1 MDPSIFFIYSMQP
14 AYSLVFPAYCFIPAD
29 LPKIS
34 SLAFFH
40 LLCYNPNRLTECS
53 MRGSALVLRSIQSL
67 DDEDQIARE
76 PVFRAERIPERIDR
90 PMPRIHVRGLSAFC
104 LKVIFTAC
112 CRRHAFFFIRLFLA
126 APWQLNTFYS
136 ILSGT
141 ITLSQD
147 PDHWRILKLFH
158 RISRCPILSAENIF
172 CPDGLWRYYYEKICC
187 TGSLPGAL
195 PRTHHRM
202 FLF

>member
-1 MDPSIFFIYSMQP
+1 MQP
-14 AYSLVFPAYCFIPAD
+14 TLSLIRQAPRSVYFLFLTRFTIYFLRGKVKFAPGFVHDFKTADFAWIHRYFSYIPCSLLTA
-29 LPKIS
+29 LCSPPIAFSRGLSEIS

-112 CRRHAFFFIRLFLA
+112 SRRHAFFFIRLSL
-126 APWQLNTFYS
+126 PDSWQLNAFYF
-136 ILSGT
+136 LFGT
-141 ITLSQD
+141 ITLSQC
-147 PDHWRILKLFH
+147 PDH
-158 RISRCPILSAENIF
+158 
-172 CPDGLWRYYYEKICC
+172 
-187 TGSLPGAL
+187 
-195 PRTHHRM
+195 
-202 FLF
+202 

>member
-1 MDPSIFFIYSMQP
+1 MQP
-14 AYSLVFPAYCFIPAD
+14 TLSLIRQAPRSVYFLFLTRFTIYFLRGKVKFAPGFVHNFKTADFAWIHRYFSCIPYSLVFPAHRFFPAD
-29 LPKIS
+29 LSEIS

-76 PVFRAERIPERIDR
+76 SVFRAERIPERIDR

-112 CRRHAFFFIRLFLA
+112 CRKYAFFFIRLFL
-126 APWQLNTFYS
+126 PDSWQLNAFYF
-136 ILSGT
+136 LFGT
-141 ITLSQD
+141 ITLSQC
-147 PDHWRILKLFH
+147 PDH
-158 RISRCPILSAENIF
+158 
-172 CPDGLWRYYYEKICC
+172 
-187 TGSLPGAL
+187 
-195 PRTHHRM
+195 
-202 FLF
+202 

>member
-1 MDPSIFFIYSMQP
+1 MHPVSYMISRLRTLHGSIDIFHVFRAACLQPCVPRPSLFP
-14 AYSLVFPAYCFIPAD
+14 GSLSE
-29 LPKIS
+29 IS

-112 CRRHAFFFIRLFLA
+112 CRRHAFFLYPPVSSGSMAAECVLFLIR
-126 APWQLNTFYS
+126 N
-136 ILSGT
+136 
-141 ITLSQD
+141 
-147 PDHWRILKLFH
+147 DHAL
-158 RISRCPILSAENIF
+158 
-172 CPDGLWRYYYEKICC
+172 
-187 TGSLPGAL
+187 TGSCPLADIETISPYFPVSHSFSRKYILP
-195 PRTHHRM
+195 
-202 FLF
+202 

>member
-1 MDPSIFFIYSMQP
+1 MAMQP
-14 AYSLVFPAYCFIPAD
+14 TLSLIRQAPRSVYFLFLTRFTIYFPSGKVKFAPGFVHDFKTANFAWIHRYFSCVRAACLQPCVPRPSLFPGG
-29 LPKIS
+29 LSEIS

-53 MRGSALVLRSIQSL
+53 MRGSALVLRSIQLL

-112 CRRHAFFFIRLFLA
+112 CRKHAFFFIRLFL
-126 APWQLNTFYS
+126 PDSWQLNAFYF
-136 ILSGT
+136 LFGT
-141 ITLSQD
+141 ITLSQC
-147 PDHWRILKLFH
+147 PDH
-158 RISRCPILSAENIF
+158 
-172 CPDGLWRYYYEKICC
+172 
-187 TGSLPGAL
+187 
-195 PRTHHRM
+195 
-202 FLF
+202 

>member
-1 MDPSIFFIYSMQP
+1 MQP
-14 AYSLVFPAYCFIPAD
+14 AYSPVFSAYCFIPAD
-29 LPKIS
+29 LPEIS

-112 CRRHAFFFIRLFLA
+112 CRRHAFFFIRLFHPDPRL
-126 APWQLNTFYS
+126 LNVFCF

-141 ITLSQD
+141 ITLSL
-147 PDHWRILKLFH
+147 PLLACVIVIIRGAFT
-158 RISRCPILSAENIF
+158 LS
-172 CPDGLWRYYYEKICC
+172 
-187 TGSLPGAL
+187 
-195 PRTHHRM
+195 
-202 FLF
+202 

>member
-1 MDPSIFFIYSMQP
+1 MQP
-14 AYSLVFPAYCFIPAD
+14 TLSLIRQAPSLFIFLFDKIYYTFCAEKSSLHPVSYIISRLRILHGSIDIFHVFRAACLQPCVPRPSLFPGG
-29 LPKIS
+29 LSEIS

-53 MRGSALVLRSIQSL
+53 MRGSALVLRSIQLL

-112 CRRHAFFFIRLFLA
+112 CRRHAF
-126 APWQLNTFYS
+126 S
-136 ILSGT
+136 
-141 ITLSQD
+141 
-147 PDHWRILKLFH
+147 
-158 RISRCPILSAENIF
+158 LSACFFRIH
-172 CPDGLWRYYYEKICC
+172 
-187 TGSLPGAL
+187 GS
-195 PRTHHRM
+195 
-202 FLF
+202 

>member
-1 MDPSIFFIYSMQP
+1 MDPSIFFIYSVQP
-14 AYSLVFPAYCFIPAD
+14 AYSLVFPAHRFFPAD
-29 LPKIS
+29 LSEIS

-104 LKVIFTAC
+104 MKVIFTAC
-112 CRRHAFFFIRLFLA
+112 CRRHAFFFIRLFL
-126 APWQLNTFYS
+126 PDSWQLNAFYF
-136 ILSGT
+136 LFGT
-141 ITLSQD
+141 ITLSQC
-147 PDHWRILKLFH
+147 PDH
-158 RISRCPILSAENIF
+158 
-172 CPDGLWRYYYEKICC
+172 
-187 TGSLPGAL
+187 
-195 PRTHHRM
+195 
-202 FLF
+202 

>member
-1 MDPSIFFIYSMQP
+1 MQP
-14 AYSLVFPAYCFIPAD
+14 TLSLIRQAPRSVYFLFLTRFTIYFLRGKVKFAPGFVHDFKAADFAWIHRYFSCIPCSLLTA
-29 LPKIS
+29 LCSPPIAFSRGLSEIS

-53 MRGSALVLRSIQSL
+53 MRGSALVLRSIQLL

-112 CRRHAFFFIRLFLA
+112 CRRHAFFFIRLFL
-126 APWQLNTFYS
+126 PDSWQLNAFYF
-136 ILSGT
+136 LFGT
-141 ITLSQD
+141 ITLSQC
-147 PDHWRILKLFH
+147 PDH
-158 RISRCPILSAENIF
+158 
-172 CPDGLWRYYYEKICC
+172 
-187 TGSLPGAL
+187 
-195 PRTHHRM
+195 
-202 FLF
+202 

>member
-1 MDPSIFFIYSMQP
+1 MQP
-14 AYSLVFPAYCFIPAD
+14 TLSLIRQAPRSVYFLFLTRFTIYFLRGKVKFAPGFVHDFEIADFAWIHRYFSCIPCSLLTALCSPPSLFPGG
-29 LPKIS
+29 LSEIS

-53 MRGSALVLRSIQSL
+53 MRGSALVLRSIQLL

-112 CRRHAFFFIRLFLA
+112 CRRHAFFFIRLFL
-126 APWQLNTFYS
+126 
-136 ILSGT
+136 
-141 ITLSQD
+141 
-147 PDHWRILKLFH
+147 PD
-158 RISRCPILSAENIF
+158 S
-172 CPDGLWRYYYEKICC
+172 
-187 TGSLPGAL
+187 
-195 PRTHHRM
+195 
-202 FLF
+202 

>member
-1 MDPSIFFIYSMQP
+1 MDSSIFFMYSVQP
-14 AYSLVFPAYCFIPAD
+14 AYSPVFSAYCFIPAD
-29 LPKIS
+29 LPEIS

-112 CRRHAFFFIRLFLA
+112 CRRHAFFFIHLFLRD
-126 APWQLNTFYS
+126 PWLLNVFCF
-136 ILSGT
+136 LFGT
-141 ITLSQD
+141 ITLSQC
-147 PDHWRILKLFH
+147 PDH
-158 RISRCPILSAENIF
+158 
-172 CPDGLWRYYYEKICC
+172 
-187 TGSLPGAL
+187 
-195 PRTHHRM
+195 
-202 FLF
+202 